1 MSLELLPISGT
12 ETSAPQISH
21 WIHSLAL
28 ELLPIAGTETLLDKF
43 GTAID
48 TFLLELLPH
57 CGDGNCNIH
66 ITHSLS
72 SL

>member
-1 MSLELLPISGT
+1 MFSF
-12 ETSAPQISH
+12 H
-21 WIHSLAL
+21 N
-28 ELLPIAGTETLLDKF
+28 PIAGTETRLDKF

-72 SL
+72 SLELLPSTGTETHLLFCESPLHLVI